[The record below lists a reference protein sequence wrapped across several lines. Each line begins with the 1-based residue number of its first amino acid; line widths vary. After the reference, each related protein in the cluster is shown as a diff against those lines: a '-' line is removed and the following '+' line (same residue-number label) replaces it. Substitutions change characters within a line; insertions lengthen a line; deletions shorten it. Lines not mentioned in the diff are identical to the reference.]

1 MARRTYDLTDQAAEQ
16 ARSQHLGAWIR
27 TDRVNS
33 RRESH
38 WLAAGVPL
46 LVICAAAPFLPHVM
60 DGPVISRI
68 VLVTVWV
75 LFIAIGVV
83 ATWAGLHFRRLGR
96 LVLHQFA
103 DGFVLE
109 RTGGGLLPGRYD
121 AVGAELVEYTEP
133 GDSSSESIDH
143 VAVRLTFPGGTIW
156 SMSEP
161 DYAAVEALTELAERC
176 GTAEPTTM
184 TYIDAIEMLTRES
197 WEPGT
202 RPS

>member
-1 MARRTYDLTDQAAEQ
+1 MTRRTYDLTDQASEL
-16 ARSQHLGAWIR
+16 ARAHHLGAWIR

-33 RRESH
+33 RRESN

-46 LVICAAAPFLPHVM
+46 LLICAGAPFLPHVL

-68 VLVTVWV
+68 VLVVAWIV
-75 LFIAIGVV
+75 FLAIGVI

-121 AVGAELVEYTEP
+121 AVDAELVAYTEP
-133 GDSSSESIDH
+133 GDSSSEPIDH
-143 VAVRLTFPGGTIW
+143 LAVRLTFPDDTTW
-156 SMSEP
+156 SMAEP
-161 DYAAVEALTELAERC
+161 SYAAVTALTELAERC
-176 GTAEPTTM
+176 GTTEPTEM
-184 TYIDAIEMLTRES
+184 PYIDAIEMLTRES
-197 WEPGT
+197 WEPRA